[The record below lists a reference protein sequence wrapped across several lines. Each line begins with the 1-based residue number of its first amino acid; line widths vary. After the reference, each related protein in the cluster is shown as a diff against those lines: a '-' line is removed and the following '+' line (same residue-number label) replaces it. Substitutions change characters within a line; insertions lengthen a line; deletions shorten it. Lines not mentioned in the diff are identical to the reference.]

1 MTEFSAFILG
11 VIVGE
16 SIPPCKPKSTSGSK
30 PIRNIR
36 SEERRV
42 GKEC

>member
-16 SIPPCKPKSTSGSK
+16 SIPPCKPKSTS
-30 PIRNIR
+30 R